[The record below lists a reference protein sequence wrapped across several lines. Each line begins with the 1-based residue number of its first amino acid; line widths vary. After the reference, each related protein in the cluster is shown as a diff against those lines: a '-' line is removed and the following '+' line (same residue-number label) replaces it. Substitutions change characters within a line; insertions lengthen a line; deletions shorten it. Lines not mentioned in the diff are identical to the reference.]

1 MVNSRASS
9 LSFYRKVRLSLIP
22 TEGRK
27 MTHSASIIAESLM
40 ARYRNTSSNSSD
52 IQDRR
57 TSHLVHL
64 LLADFSSTSKI
75 IIILNHSRF
84 FRKDTIARFIIAE
97 KCSGM
102 MGIINEL
109 KLTIDRNH
117 AVYESRKSIYP
128 AFLIA
133 VGLLGGLSL
142 GLAIPILKL
151 VMHLR

>member
-1 MVNSRASS
+1 M
-9 LSFYRKVRLSLIP
+9 P

-27 MTHSASIIAESLM
+27 MTYSASIVAESLM

-75 IIILNHSRF
+75 VMILNHSRF
-84 FRKDTIARFIIAE
+84 FRKDTIARFIVAE

-117 AVYESRKSIYP
+117 AVYESRKSVYP
-128 AFLIA
+128 ALLIA
-133 VGLLGGLSL
+133 AALLGGLVI
-142 GLAIPILKL
+142 GLAVPVSKL